1 MYELII
7 WLEIHLKIKSP
18 NKLFCQC
25 KNEQNFDT
33 LIPNTHICPICTG
46 QPGALPVLSYEPLF
60 QALLLGKAL
69 NCKINDISTFDRKS
83 YFYPDLPLGYQITQL
98 YHPTNIDGEMN
109 FYVDDEYSQEKTIG
123 IRDAHI
129 ETDTAKMI
137 HNGWQAL
144 IDFNR
149 AGTPLVEIVTQPD
162 FRSAQEVSAFIK
174 ELQKRAKY
182 NNISDADMDKGQMR
196 VDVNI
201 SIRKSANDP
210 YGTRVELKNIN
221 STSMIRRAIAHE
233 YKRQIQILES
243 GGSVNQ
249 ETRKRDN
256 SKGESTAMRSKEDAL
271 DYRYFPEPDLP
282 PLQINK
288 ETRQKL
294 QDIKLEIPHQIIQ
307 KLKTEF
313 KFHKEYINTLI
324 NNKSILDYFQ
334 DILSQLNPNKE
345 KNTADSAQLIAKRI
359 SGPISAHLKEK
370 FIDIDQLPFSQ
381 NQFIQFLQIAQK
393 EKILNN
399 QLKEIISE
407 MLKTWTD
414 PEEIIKNKW
423 FDTPTFNEQELQNI
437 IQKIIDQ
444 NSKVVQ
450 KYKDGK
456 TSVLWFLVWQVM
468 KETKGK
474 ADPATVQE
482 KLKGNLH

>member
-1 MYELII
+1 M
-7 WLEIHLKIKSP
+7 
-18 NKLFCQC
+18 
-25 KNEQNFDT
+25 
-33 LIPNTHICPICTG
+33 
-46 QPGALPVLSYEPLF
+46 
-60 QALLLGKAL
+60 
-69 NCKINDISTFDRKS
+69 
-83 YFYPDLPLGYQITQL
+83 
-98 YHPTNIDGEMN
+98 
-109 FYVDDEYSQEKTIG
+109 
-123 IRDAHI
+123 
-129 ETDTAKMI
+129 
-137 HNGWQAL
+137 
-144 IDFNR
+144 DFNR

-407 MLKTWTD
+407 MLKT
-414 PEEIIKNKW
+414 
-423 FDTPTFNEQELQNI
+423 
-437 IQKIIDQ
+437 
-444 NSKVVQ
+444 
-450 KYKDGK
+450 
-456 TSVLWFLVWQVM
+456 
-468 KETKGK
+468 
-474 ADPATVQE
+474 
-482 KLKGNLH
+482 